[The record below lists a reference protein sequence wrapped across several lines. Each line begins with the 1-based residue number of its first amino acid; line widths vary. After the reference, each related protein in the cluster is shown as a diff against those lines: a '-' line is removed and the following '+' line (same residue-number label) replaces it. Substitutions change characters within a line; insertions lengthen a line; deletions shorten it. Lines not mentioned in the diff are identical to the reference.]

1 MLSQFRLPPNQTP
14 TPDEPP
20 RDRPLRKKCRLTSS
34 AAVSTALRSAVSLL
48 ESEFEERKA
57 TSADFPPLIS
67 PHIVRSSISKHDNI
81 MATST
86 RTSVCASCGE
96 LVPTAHI
103 HNIDCNDDRLHIIG
117 DGRLDCCAR
126 RGTSWHF
133 CGLCFNALSHSK
145 IPKFSA
151 ANGINMTMCQ
161 SYPSVLEGLT
171 AVEECLIARCH
182 PVGAVFKLRPGGRA
196 SPVNYYALR
205 GHMIVI
211 PQDPGPL
218 LSILPNADLS
228 LQSLIKVCWLGKTSP
243 SLAEL
248 NPLFQ
253 VRKDNV
259 LAALQFLVDHNPVYK
274 DVNINRRMI
283 DDWRQEFIPADI
295 MDNITILSTDDTH
308 EREGYA
314 VSLENGNH
322 ENDFAA
328 AQDAATDSD
337 RNEPFLTASV
347 MSDVNGERS
356 RPDSYTLDALLQMV
370 NGTSDTPSDTNVDVA
385 DDNENADYDDSSPD
399 GVRSGQGEPVI
410 TYSIQNRPVLL
421 SAFSDPHYFTG
432 AFPTLFPYSIG
443 GHLKRRDVA
452 VSLEAFAPW
461 SLRHHSR
468 RYIQVLMKL
477 LLCIFCRLSSLI
489 Y

>member
-1 MLSQFRLPPNQTP
+1 
-14 TPDEPP
+14 
-20 RDRPLRKKCRLTSS
+20 
-34 AAVSTALRSAVSLL
+34 
-48 ESEFEERKA
+48 
-57 TSADFPPLIS
+57 
-67 PHIVRSSISKHDNI
+67 
-81 MATST
+81 
-86 RTSVCASCGE
+86 
-96 LVPTAHI
+96 
-103 HNIDCNDDRLHIIG
+103 
-117 DGRLDCCAR
+117 
-126 RGTSWHF
+126 
-133 CGLCFNALSHSK
+133 
-145 IPKFSA
+145 
-151 ANGINMTMCQ
+151 
-161 SYPSVLEGLT
+161 
-171 AVEECLIARCH
+171 
-182 PVGAVFKLRPGGRA
+182 
-196 SPVNYYALR
+196 
-205 GHMIVI
+205 
-211 PQDPGPL
+211 
-218 LSILPNADLS
+218 
-228 LQSLIKVCWLGKTSP
+228 
-243 SLAEL
+243 
-248 NPLFQ
+248 
-253 VRKDNV
+253 

-385 DDNENADYDDSSPD
+385 DDNENADYDDLPLDGLVNDPSPD

-432 AFPTLFPYSIG
+432 AFPTLFPYGIG
-443 GHLKRRDVA
+443 GHLERRDIA
-452 VSLEAFAPW
+452 VSLEAFARW
-461 SLRHHSR
+461 SLSHHSR

-477 LLCIFCRLSSLI
+477 LLCIC
-489 Y
+489 